1 MSLVTEGKTGL
12 ELLQEAIAGKL
23 PTGPLLKGLGC
34 VLAEVTD
41 GFARFELTAT
51 DELHSPA
58 HALHGG
64 VLTTLLDAALG
75 ASVLTTL
82 DAAKGYSTAALT
94 AHLTRAITARTG
106 KLTIEGWVV
115 HRGSRLVTAEARV
128 SDEQGRLFAHGS
140 ATFSIIDRPSS

>member
-1 MSLVTEGKTGL
+1 MSLLTEGKTGL
-12 ELLQEAIAGKL
+12 ELLQEAIDGKL
-23 PTGPLLKGLGC
+23 PTGPLLTSLGC
-34 VLAEVTD
+34 ALAEATD
-41 GFARFELTAT
+41 GFARFELTPT
-51 DELHSPA
+51 EQLHSPA
-58 HALHGG
+58 YALHAG

-75 ASVLTTL
+75 AAVLTTL
-82 DAAKGYSTAALT
+82 DASKGYSTATLT
-94 AHLTRAITARTG
+94 AHLTRAITARTD